1 MHVPSSRPMEF
12 DKIINFA
19 EHPLTSIVSN
29 EKSDYEDEKT
39 NKKIS
44 PKDALIVF
52 ERVKRFKQND
62 LSILNETIETISM
75 KDFSNL
81 NV

>member
-1 MHVPSSRPMEF
+1 MEF

-29 EKSDYEDEKT
+29 EKSEYEDEKT

-44 PKDALIVF
+44 PKDVLIVF

>member
-1 MHVPSSRPMEF
+1 MEF

-39 NKKIS
+39 NNKIS

>member
-29 EKSDYEDEKT
+29 EKSEYEDEKT
-39 NKKIS
+39 NKRIF
-44 PKDALIVF
+44 PKDALTAF
-52 ERVKRFKQND
+52 ERGKLF
-62 LSILNETIETISM
+62 LSRMICPS
-75 KDFSNL
+75 K
-81 NV
+81 

>member
-1 MHVPSSRPMEF
+1 MEF

-29 EKSDYEDEKT
+29 EKSEYEDEKT

-52 ERVKRFKQND
+52 ERVKLF
-62 LSILNETIETISM
+62 LSRMICPS
-75 KDFSNL
+75 
-81 NV
+81 